1 MLPRQDH
8 SSPGVPLRVKL
19 ESKRND
25 GRVLSPGFG
34 INSLW
39 PEYRSQQYT
48 STQPVFEDD
57 SDDLEFMD
65 ADKIILTDTD
75 VNVDSAR
82 FTPKKVQSSGQM
94 ASIHTDPH

>member
-1 MLPRQDH
+1 
-8 SSPGVPLRVKL
+8 
-19 ESKRND
+19 
-25 GRVLSPGFG
+25 
-34 INSLW
+34 
-39 PEYRSQQYT
+39 
-48 STQPVFEDD
+48 VFEDD